1 MIPAVGYRFWRV
13 DPDDAWMRGRLQSPV
28 AETLWP
34 PLERLDAE
42 CQTRPGLRLTRAGL
56 HRHAEEQV
64 SPEAGCSCGIYAYHD
79 IAPMTRA
86 LREEPYMFGGAVLCW
101 GRIVIHPEGMR
112 AQHARPL
119 ALCRPESPGVKQR
132 TAVLL
137 QEVTKEYAIPLLEL
151 RDLVAYASEFGAS
164 YKPDPMPPSRRSFDR
179 VRSALSWRQMVRRLG
194 KAIGG

>member
-1 MIPAVGYRFWRV
+1 MNPAVGYRFWRV
-13 DPDDAWMRGRLQSPV
+13 DPDDAWTRGRLQSPV

-34 PLERLDAE
+34 PLETLEAK
-42 CQTRPGLRLTRAGL
+42 CQTRPDLRLARVGL
-56 HRHAEEQV
+56 HRHDLARV
-64 SPEAGCSCGIYAYHD
+64 SPEPACSCGIYAYHE

-101 GRIVIHPEGMR
+101 GRIVIHPEGIR

-119 ALCRPESPGVKQR
+119 ALCRPESPGVQQR

-164 YKPDPMPPSRRSFDR
+164 YKPEPAPPSRQGLDR
-179 VRSALSWRQMVRRLG
+179 VRHALSWHQMVRRMR

>member
-13 DPDDAWMRGRLQSPV
+13 DPDDAWTRGRLQSPV

-42 CQTRPGLRLTRAGL
+42 CQTRPGLRLARAGL
-56 HRHAEEQV
+56 HRHDERQV
-64 SPEAGCSCGIYAYHD
+64 SPEPGCSCGIYAYHE

-119 ALCRPESPGVKQR
+119 ALCRPESAGVKQR

-137 QEVTKEYAIPLLEL
+137 QEVTREYAIPLLEL

-164 YKPDPMPPSRRSFDR
+164 YKPELPLPSRRGFDR
-179 VRSALSWRQMVRRLG
+179 VRSALSWRQMVRWLG
-194 KAIGG
+194 KAISG

>member
-1 MIPAVGYRFWRV
+1 
-13 DPDDAWMRGRLQSPV
+13 
-28 AETLWP
+28 
-34 PLERLDAE
+34 
-42 CQTRPGLRLTRAGL
+42 
-56 HRHAEEQV
+56 
-64 SPEAGCSCGIYAYHD
+64 
-79 IAPMTRA
+79 MTRA

-119 ALCRPESPGVKQR
+119 ALCRPESPGVQQR

-164 YKPDPMPPSRRSFDR
+164 YKPEPAPPSRRGVDR
-179 VRSALSWRQMVRRLG
+179 VRDALSWRQLVRRMR